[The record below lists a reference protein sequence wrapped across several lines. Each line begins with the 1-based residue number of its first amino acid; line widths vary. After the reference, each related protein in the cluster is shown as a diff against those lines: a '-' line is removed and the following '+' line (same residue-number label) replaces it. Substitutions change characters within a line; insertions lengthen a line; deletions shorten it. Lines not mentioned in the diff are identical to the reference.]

1 MTGEQRAAE
10 DVVGRHGETRASL
23 SRMRADLE
31 PLTAPDVAEA
41 IAFSVAAPPN
51 VNVAEM
57 VVVPVRQ
64 G

>member
-1 MTGEQRAAE
+1 M
-10 DVVGRHGETRASL
+10 

-41 IAFSVAAPPN
+41 ITFSVAAPPN
-51 VNVAEM
+51 VTVAEM